1 MTRGLDALVF
11 LAVCFLL
18 VWVGKLVYGLFHSG
32 TRIDREVT
40 ARDNLAF
47 AVPLGGYYF
56 GILVVVGAPLS
67 SPSRGPLYWDALL
80 VGAWGVLAILLLNVA
95 SLVSRR
101 VLFGGLDLSREVLE
115 RSNVA
120 AGIVLAGSHVANA
133 LLILGALSD
142 EGGLLPAAVFWVY
155 AQVLLEAAAVVFVRL
170 VGYDLTGE
178 LVRGN
183 RAVAFVVAGVLV
195 AMGNVL
201 RLSITGPF
209 EGWGPAFVSATTY
222 AVVGLLLL
230 FAARWLTDWLLLPGV
245 TLRQEVLEQAVPNV
259 GVGYLEAVFYVGA
272 SLLIGWSL

>member
-18 VWVGKLVYGLFHSG
+18 AWVGKLVYGLSHPG
-32 TRIDREVT
+32 ARVDRELT

-47 AVPLGGYYF
+47 AVPLGGYYL
-56 GILVVVGAPLS
+56 GILIVIGGPLS
-67 SPSRGPLYWDALL
+67 SPSRGSLGYDALL
-80 VGAWGVLAILLLNVA
+80 VAGWGVLAILLLNVA
-95 SLVSRR
+95 ALVSRR
-101 VLFGGLDLSREVLE
+101 VLFGGVDVNAEVL
-115 RSNVA
+115 RGRLAS
-120 AGIVLAGSHVANA
+120 GIVLAGSHVANA

-142 EGGLLPAAVFWVY
+142 EGGLLPAAVFWIY
-155 AQVLLEAAAVVFVRL
+155 GQVLLEAAAVVFLRIVR
-170 VGYDLTGE
+170 YDVQAE
-178 LVRGN
+178 LGRDN
-183 RAVAFVVAGVLV
+183 RAVGFVLAGVLV

-209 EGWGPAFVSATTY
+209 EGWAVGVAATPSY
-222 AVVGLLLL
+222 AVAGLVLL

-245 TLRQEVLEQAVPNV
+245 TFRDEVVEQSIPNI